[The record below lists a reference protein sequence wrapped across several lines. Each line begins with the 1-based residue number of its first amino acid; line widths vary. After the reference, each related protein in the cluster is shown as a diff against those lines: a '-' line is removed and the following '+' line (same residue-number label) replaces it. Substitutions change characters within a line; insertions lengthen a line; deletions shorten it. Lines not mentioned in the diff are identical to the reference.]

1 MSLCG
6 WPQGVCDNDDDH
18 DDDDSLLGLLSLSF
32 SVGVCVRVSV
42 PGMTNILQLLSGYK
56 CLPDCA
62 CVCLCMSVCAVKL

>member
-18 DDDDSLLGLLSLSF
+18 DNDDDSLLGVLSLSRSLILF
-32 SVGVCVRVSV
+32 LCVRVSV

-62 CVCLCMSVCAVKL
+62 CVCLCVCG